1 MRRVDAI
8 KRRTFE
14 ILEDAQPGDRL
25 NIVIDSVLIALIVG
39 NVAAA
44 VIETVEPIFLA
55 YSRWFNAFEYFSV
68 AVFTIEFLLRI
79 WVADMHMP
87 LARLKP
93 WVARMRFAAEPSAI
107 VDLLAILPFYLA
119 LFGIGGDLRILRIF
133 RLVRFLKLARYSPG
147 LRSLA
152 AALAEESRAIFGAL
166 LVMAGLA
173 ITAATL
179 MYIFEHRVQPDK
191 LGSIPQALWWALAT
205 LTTVG
210 YGDVVPVTVAGKL
223 IGGFFMILGLMM
235 FALPVGIVATAFARE
250 IHSREFVV
258 TWSMVARVPMF
269 SNLTATEIAAVM
281 KLLHSRKVDRGAVIV
296 HAGDPAHSMYFIMTG
311 SVIVQLADKEVVL
324 EEGSFFG
331 EIALLR
337 KAKRSATVVARETT
351 ALLELDA
358 ISLESLMH
366 SNPEIGRQIKAVA
379 RERLGQERI
388 TPKGDIVS
396 EEIEPDGT
404 G

>member
-396 EEIEPDGT
+396 EEIEPDGI

>member
-1 MRRVDAI
+1 MRGLRAI

>member
-133 RLVRFLKLARYSPG
+133 RLIRFLKLARYSPG
-147 LRSLA
+147 LRSLT

-396 EEIEPDGT
+396 EEIEPDGI

>member
-1 MRRVDAI
+1 M
-8 KRRTFE
+8 
-14 ILEDAQPGDRL
+14 L
-25 NIVIDSVLIALIVG
+25 
-39 NVAAA
+39 
-44 VIETVEPIFLA
+44 
-55 YSRWFNAFEYFSV
+55 
-68 AVFTIEFLLRI
+68 
-79 WVADMHMP
+79 
-87 LARLKP
+87 
-93 WVARMRFAAEPSAI
+93 
-107 VDLLAILPFYLA
+107 
-119 LFGIGGDLRILRIF
+119 
-133 RLVRFLKLARYSPG
+133 
-147 LRSLA
+147 
-152 AALAEESRAIFGAL
+152 
-166 LVMAGLA
+166 
-173 ITAATL
+173 
-179 MYIFEHRVQPDK
+179 
-191 LGSIPQALWWALAT
+191 
-205 LTTVG
+205 
-210 YGDVVPVTVAGKL
+210 VPVTVAGNL

>member
-281 KLLHSRKVDRGAVIV
+281 KLLHSRKVDRRAVIV

-396 EEIEPDGT
+396 EEIEPDGI